1 MRFWSSTRAR
11 NCGYTLAVLL
21 SGFLPIAAIGGQ
33 NQSGTNRNV
42 RGASALN
49 NPASTQNSARVASN
63 PQMIA
68 RGKYIVESVA
78 ICTQCHTPHTNSGDL
93 DRSRWL
99 EGAAL
104 WLQPA
109 APNPNW
115 PLRAPR
121 LAGSPPGSD
130 ADLISLLT
138 TGQWRGGERLRPPMP
153 QFRMSTEDA
162 QAVVAYL
169 RSLSPLVGG
178 EP

>member
-1 MRFWSSTRAR
+1 MRFLSSRAKS
-11 NCGYTLAVLL
+11 CGITLAL
-21 SGFLPIAAIGGQ
+21 FLAFLTVAAGGQ
-33 NQSGTNRNV
+33 NQLGTNRSMK
-42 RGASALN
+42 GAWQVN
-49 NPASTQNSARVASN
+49 NAESTQKSVRVASS
-63 PQMIA
+63 PQLVA
-68 RGKYIVESVA
+68 RGKYIVENVA
-78 ICTQCHTPHTNSGDL
+78 ICTQCHTLHTSDGEL

-104 WLQPA
+104 WLRPA
-109 APNPNW
+109 APNPTW

-153 QFRMSTEDA
+153 TEDA
-162 QAVVAYL
+162 QAVVSYL
-169 RSLSPLVGG
+169 RSLSPRIGR